1 MENYNFSYYHF
12 NTDVRINI
20 KIFKNYFQYKI
31 YLKGKENNY
40 EYIDFNSTNKE
51 LLKNK
56 IFEEV
61 LKFVELNKIK
71 LEGWDPYWKTFV
83 GNGIEEVTFPK

>member
-1 MENYNFSYYHF
+1 MYHLTQEDS
-12 NTDVRINI
+12 TD
-20 KIFKNYFQYKI
+20 
-31 YLKGKENNY
+31 
-40 EYIDFNSTNKE
+40 KE

-61 LKFVELNKIK
+61 IKFVELNKIK

-83 GNGIEEVTFPK
+83 GTGIEELVFPK